1 MDKTYTT
8 KYLRYT
14 TIYMAYIYIYFQ
26 KMFIKHDIK
35 TYTQTLIR
43 KKEN

>member
-1 MDKTYTT
+1 MGKTYTT

-14 TIYMAYIYIYFQ
+14 TIYMAYIYIFQ

-35 TYTQTLIR
+35 KYTQTLLR